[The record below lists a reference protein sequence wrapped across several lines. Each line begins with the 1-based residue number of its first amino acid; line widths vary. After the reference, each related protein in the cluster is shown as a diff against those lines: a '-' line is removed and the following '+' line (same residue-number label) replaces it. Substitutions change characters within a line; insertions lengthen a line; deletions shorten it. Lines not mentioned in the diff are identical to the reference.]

1 MDIIGLLIFLIII
14 GVLFWAVRALSAAF
28 GIPQPIQ
35 TVIVVLLVVIVI
47 IYLLQAIGGS
57 GSLPTLRLSR

>member
-1 MDIIGLLIFLIII
+1 MDILSLIIFLCVI

-35 TVIVVLLVVIVI
+35 TVILVLLVVFVL
-47 IYLLQAIGGS
+47 IYILQSIGG
-57 GSLPTLRLSR
+57 GGVPVLNLRR